1 MLPSISATADDQTD
15 RHIHFR
21 QDRPSTYQTIIFFSV
36 CCRWLFFFFIYIWTH
51 LIFYIYKSKR
61 LLPVHISDP
70 FFPEFPSL
78 SSLAID
84 LWRTNGAKAKWWRLV
99 GNLSIRNRRDTEREN
114 LVSKGNGRG
123 GGESMSS
130 PSYILSPSSSYT
142 FICVH
147 HYRLNSHK
155 VSFVCAVCWGGIDLL
170 CYTRLIYSS
179 IVQHA

>member
-21 QDRPSTYQTIIFFSV
+21 QDRPEHIRLLFSFRCAV
-36 CCRWLFFFFIYIWTH
+36 TDFFFFIYIRTH

-155 VSFVCAVCWGGIDLL
+155 VSFVCVLGRDWFAMLHEAYI
-170 CYTRLIYSS
+170 
-179 IVQHA
+179 